1 MAQSAGD
8 TWHIFQDDEW
18 CQKSSQIFY
27 FIYLFFPSCPKNKQK
42 KVSKSLTFKILRCNH
57 FWILPPPIS
66 LFPTVF
72 WLQSKRPPYLIA
84 YWVGSLYRRALHY
97 SLDTV
102 HVTGSITVTISIL
115 KWQGQFPAFS
125 RILLCNLI
133 ANASPVSAPLAF
145 ISMLPTP
152 PPPLGT
158 ILLFLVKSL
167 PFALPSSF
175 PLLPSL
181 PFQLCVKNKLSVT
194 WGAGVLLVMKILLT
208 GQQKQWG
215 VWVTCELCRPLFNSC
230 LSINK
235 ALHALGRSWDAS
247 ACLCILHV
255 YACVSECKS

>member
-8 TWHIFQDDEW
+8 TQLPGTFLKMIF
-18 CQKSSQIFY
+18 
-27 FIYLFFPSCPKNKQK
+27 FFFPPSCPKNKQT
-42 KVSKSLTFKILRCNH
+42 KVSKSLTFKILRSNH

-102 HVTGSITVTISIL
+102 HVTGSITVVTISIL

-152 PPPLGT
+152 PSSSGYNLT
-158 ILLFLVKSL
+158 LL
-167 PFALPSSF
+167 A
-175 PLLPSL
+175 
-181 PFQLCVKNKLSVT
+181 
-194 WGAGVLLVMKILLT
+194 
-208 GQQKQWG
+208 
-215 VWVTCELCRPLFNSC
+215 
-230 LSINK
+230 
-235 ALHALGRSWDAS
+235 
-247 ACLCILHV
+247 
-255 YACVSECKS
+255 

>member
-8 TWHIFQDDEW
+8 TQPPGTFLKMIF
-18 CQKSSQIFY
+18 F
-27 FIYLFFPSCPKNKQK
+27 FFFPSCPKNKQT
-42 KVSKSLTFKILRCNH
+42 KVSKSLTFKILRRNH

-84 YWVGSLYRRALHY
+84 YWVGSFYRRALHY

-125 RILLCNLI
+125 HILLCNLI

-152 PPPLGT
+152 PL
-158 ILLFLVKSL
+158 LLWVQSYSSCLNLFLLLYHQVS
-167 PFALPSSF
+167 PSF
-175 PLLPSL
+175 PRYL
-181 PFQLCVKNKLSVT
+181 FGSV
-194 WGAGVLLVMKILLT
+194 
-208 GQQKQWG
+208 
-215 VWVTCELCRPLFNSC
+215 
-230 LSINK
+230 
-235 ALHALGRSWDAS
+235 
-247 ACLCILHV
+247 
-255 YACVSECKS
+255 